1 MPLYQFKCDDCGTFE
16 EWRSLAKSSD
26 PAYCPS
32 CQELSKRIFSPPTIL
47 SSSLRLKREN
57 REPQLVQR
65 QVEPKQPRVSTH
77 TGGRPWMIS
86 H

>member
-47 SSSLRLKREN
+47 SAPSGTQATQDQHSY
-57 REPQLVQR
+57 
-65 QVEPKQPRVSTH
+65 
-77 TGGRPWMIS
+77 GRTPLDD
-86 H
+86 